1 MRKIHR
7 NKVRILKMTDSTT
20 GESMGTSSWCGK
32 PMRLWISYEDTTK
45 HYTPD
50 EIAEGYETVRTGK
63 IIEVY
68 LLEDS
73 EEYPMPE
80 LGFARGLGFWS

>member
-1 MRKIHR
+1 MRKIHK

-20 GESMGTSSWCGK
+20 GESMRGSCWVGK

-45 HYTPD
+45 HYTPA
-50 EIAEGYETVRTGK
+50 EIAEGYETLRTGN
-63 IIEVY
+63 IIEIF

-73 EEYPMPE
+73 EEYPTPE